1 MSGNWFPLVR
11 AWATQGPYTGVL
23 DVLSTADPAYPL
35 VPGAQFQIAM
45 TVTPSGG
52 AFRTY
57 GYILGESLEDGV
69 VVEDL
74 QGLRKLPNGRYAVFA
89 SGDEPATATLVVR
102 VLDEGSDGAVVVPR
116 AVVGVMPFQG
126 DKLSAS
132 SGIEDKGYYVRRHSI
147 PARRL
152 DLHPGEVVSLPAGG
166 TEGLRVTGVTLARY
180 GMLGCSPDGTVTY
193 QAPHSFHGYDRFVCT
208 YEDRDGHMAEGHV
221 VVRVGDLGASPGALG
236 AVRG

>member
-11 AWATQGPYTGVL
+11 AWASQGPYTGVL
-23 DVLSTADPAYPL
+23 DLLSTADPSYPL
-35 VPGAQFQIAM
+35 APGAQVQLAM

-74 QGLRKLPNGRYAVFA
+74 QGMRKLPNGRYAAFA
-89 SGDEPATATLVVR
+89 SGDEPVTATCVVR

-116 AVVGVMPFQG
+116 VVVGIMPFQG
-126 DKLSAS
+126 DKLASS

-147 PARRL
+147 PARLLNLR
-152 DLHPGEVVSLPAGG
+152 PGEVVGLPARNG
-166 TEGLRVTGVTLARY
+166 GLRVTGVTIARY
-180 GMLGCSPDGTVTY
+180 GMLGCSPDGAVTY

-208 YEDRDGHMAEGHV
+208 YEDQDGHAAEGHV
-221 VVRVGDLGASPGALG
+221 VVRVGDLGGSPGALG

>member
-23 DVLSTADPAYPL
+23 DLLATADPAYPL
-35 VPGAQFQIAM
+35 RPGSQFQLAM

-74 QGLRKLPNGRYAVFA
+74 QGLRKLPNGRYACFA
-89 SGDEPATATLVVR
+89 SGDEPVTATCVVR
-102 VLDEGSDGAVVVPR
+102 VKEEGSDGSVVVPR
-116 AVVGVMPFQG
+116 VVVGIMPFQG
-126 DKLSAS
+126 DKLVSS
-132 SGIEDKGYYVRRHSI
+132 SGIEDKGYYARRRSI

-152 DLHPGEVVSLPAGG
+152 VLRPGEVVALPAGSP
-166 TEGLRVTGVTLARY
+166 EGLRLRGVTIARY
-180 GMLGCSPDGTVTY
+180 GMLGCSPDGAVTY

-208 YEDRDGHMAEGHV
+208 YEDQDGYVAEGHV